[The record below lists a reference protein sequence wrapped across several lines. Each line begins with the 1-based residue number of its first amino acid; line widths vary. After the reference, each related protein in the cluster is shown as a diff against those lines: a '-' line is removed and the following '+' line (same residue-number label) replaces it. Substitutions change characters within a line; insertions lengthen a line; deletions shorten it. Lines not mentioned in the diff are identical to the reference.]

1 MKVSVAL
8 TVYNKAPFL
17 EEVFASIFAQSF
29 TDLEIVAVD
38 DKSTDD
44 SLALLRAIRDPRLR
58 IIALERNL
66 GHPGATQ
73 VAFQHSKGEYI
84 IRCDADDR
92 SRPER
97 FAKQVAYMDAH
108 PEIGMSGGALQLF
121 GDSDELWRS
130 PLDNDACQAQALFG
144 NPVPDC
150 ASIIRR
156 SVLLQHDVGFRAA
169 WPRVSADWLF
179 MLDMAKVTR
188 FGNLEDIL
196 LDYRR
201 GEQNIS
207 SVDRSMDARREVI
220 QLGLQR
226 LGLAGSPDEVEAHL
240 TCIGTIKAKRPE
252 QVRTVHAWL
261 ATMERINA
269 SLGRASQAAFRKM
282 KATLWRRTFFAMLP
296 ADRRTIWAYIKLNG
310 GLPRDLAVYLLKLRI
325 SAFLRPPKAA
335 AKSVSD
341 GG

>member
-17 EEVFASIFAQSF
+17 KEVLDSIFAQTF
-29 TDLEIVAVD
+29 GDYEIVAVD

-44 SLALLRAIRDPRLR
+44 SLQVLRAIQDPRLR
-58 IIALERNL
+58 IVELAENL
-66 GHPGATQ
+66 GHPGATRT
-73 VAFQHSKGEYI
+73 AFEQSRGEYI

-97 FAKQVAYMDAH
+97 FAKQVAFMDAH

-121 GDSDELWRS
+121 GDSDDVWS
-130 PLDNDACQAQALFG
+130 FPLDHDACQAQVLFG

-156 SVLLQHDVGFRAA
+156 SVLVENDVGFRTA

-179 MLDMAKVTR
+179 MLDVAAVSR
-188 FGNLEDIL
+188 FGNIPEVI

-207 SVDRSMDARREVI
+207 ALSRSMEARRKVVE
-220 QLGLQR
+220 LGLQR
-226 LGLAGSPDEVEAHL
+226 LGLEGSPEEVESHL
-240 TCIGTIKAKRPE
+240 TSIGTIKAKTSE
-252 QVRTVHAWL
+252 QVHVVHAWL
-261 ATMERINA
+261 KTMERINA
-269 SLGRASQAAFRKM
+269 TTERSSAEAFRKM
-282 KATLWRRTFFAMLP
+282 KAVIWRRLFFTLEA
-296 ADRRTIWAYIKLNG
+296 ADRKALWTYIKLSG
-310 GLPRDLAVYLLKLRI
+310 GLPRDLALYLLKVRI
-325 SAFLRPPKAA
+325 SALLGRQ
-335 AKSVSD
+335 
-341 GG
+341 